1 MKTVEKAA
9 ASGGSQVSVVV
20 LLLVLMMVSSCI
32 SKKPVYV
39 PSEWQPPPATQP
51 AVVQPVSPPT
61 PVPKETA
68 ILKPAPVIKETDLAP
83 ASEAPAVAPEKKPAQ
98 PIEKKP
104 AQPPPQ
110 QQASMQLVNRAKA
123 LMAQGKTDS
132 AIPLLEKAIQVDQRN
147 GEAFFNLARAWR
159 SKGSRQKA
167 IQFAQKSEILFQGD
181 STKLKQAYLLQADL
195 YKEMGNAAK
204 SDSYRQKAS
213 KLK

>member
-1 MKTVEKAA
+1 
-9 ASGGSQVSVVV
+9 
-20 LLLVLMMVSSCI
+20 
-32 SKKPVYV
+32 
-39 PSEWQPPPATQP
+39 
-51 AVVQPVSPPT
+51 
-61 PVPKETA
+61 
-68 ILKPAPVIKETDLAP
+68 
-83 ASEAPAVAPEKKPAQ
+83 
-98 PIEKKP
+98 
-104 AQPPPQ
+104 
-110 QQASMQLVNRAKA
+110 MQLVNRAKA